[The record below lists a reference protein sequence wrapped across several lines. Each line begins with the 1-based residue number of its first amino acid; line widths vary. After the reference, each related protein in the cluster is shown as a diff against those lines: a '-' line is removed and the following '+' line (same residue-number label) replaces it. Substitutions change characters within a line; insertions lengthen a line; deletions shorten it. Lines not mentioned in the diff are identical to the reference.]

1 MFNPNNR
8 RGFLL
13 GADPFT
19 DRQLDILIAFA
30 SVLFLVG
37 MVALIAKKFF

>member
-13 GADPFT
+13 GSDPFT

-30 SVLFLVG
+30 FVLFVVG
-37 MVALIAKKFF
+37 IAALIAKKFF